1 MDKVEFLFNS
11 ILVVMVAFLIFAL
24 GVLAEQSI
32 WVDSCK
38 KMGKH
43 LDRGTVYSCSV
54 EKEK

>member
-1 MDKVEFLFNS
+1 MDKTNFVLMS
-11 ILVVMVAFLIFAL
+11 ILVAVGAFLFFAL

-32 WVDSCK
+32 WVDNCK